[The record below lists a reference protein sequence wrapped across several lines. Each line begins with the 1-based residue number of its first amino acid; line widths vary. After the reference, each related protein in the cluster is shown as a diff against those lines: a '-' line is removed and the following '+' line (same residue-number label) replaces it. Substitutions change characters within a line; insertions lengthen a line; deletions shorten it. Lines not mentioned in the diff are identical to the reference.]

1 MVDDAAYVIHKTD
14 PSSSV
19 MSVEGGHQELA
30 TASTGHSL
38 SAPSYDPAGAT
49 TDYALITGGN
59 NIQPPSHHTTHQNGI
74 PSKSSHNSA
83 RVDISAFFEPPSYL
97 QIGRIEGFILSKHC
111 LSPAHHLYHRFQDFP
126 IWNRASPV
134 KPLEPASILI
144 SSIDDELWIDFSHAF
159 SNDLKVGDRNLHIFQ
174 CIAGTTIVTLMIIQD
189 GIDRALGLLLIV
201 MFAIMYERLRPSLFD
216 KVDKTAAKFQN
227 WFAEKGLRV
236 SVVHYSVEK
245 GKLTAS
251 SRYIVFTALPVPH
264 PLALNLV

>member
-1 MVDDAAYVIHKTD
+1 MADDAAYIIHKTD

-19 MSVEGGHQELA
+19 MSVEGGHQELG

-49 TDYALITGGN
+49 TDYALITGDN

-83 RVDISAFFEPPSYL
+83 RVDISVFYEPSYL
-97 QIGRIEGFILSKHC
+97 QIGRVEGFILSKHC
-111 LSPAHHLYHRFQDFP
+111 LSPSHHLYYRFQDFP
-126 IWNRASPV
+126 IWNRAYPV
-134 KPLEPASILI
+134 KPLEPESILI
-144 SSIDDELWIDFSHAF
+144 SSIDDELWIDFSHAI

-174 CIAGTTIVTLMIIQD
+174 CIAGTTIGTLMIIQD
-189 GIDRALGLLLIV
+189 GTYQPLGFLLIF
-201 MFAIMYERLRPSLFD
+201 MFAIMYECLRPSLFD

-227 WFAEKGLRV
+227 RFAEKGLRV
-236 SVVHYSVEK
+236 SVVYYSVKK

-264 PLALNLV
+264 PWALNLV